1 MILLTRNQI
10 LSLLLA
16 GGKRVKGPQAA
27 HLDQAQAS
35 TTAANIF
42 TQLVTSQHNS
52 SHNSINSI
60 QVILL
65 NILHNQL
72 SIVV

>member
-1 MILLTRNQI
+1 V
-10 LSLLLA
+10 

-52 SHNSINSI
+52 SPNSINSI
-60 QVILL
+60 
-65 NILHNQL
+65 L
-72 SIVV
+72 SNFIEHFTSPIKRMFGTLFLKN